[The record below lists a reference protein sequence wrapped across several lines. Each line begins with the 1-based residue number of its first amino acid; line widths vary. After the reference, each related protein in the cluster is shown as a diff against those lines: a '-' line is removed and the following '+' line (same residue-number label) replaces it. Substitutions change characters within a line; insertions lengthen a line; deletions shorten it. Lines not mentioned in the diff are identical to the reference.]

1 MQIRFGSHCRNSGQ
15 RGEGLRNPS
24 FSAIAPGQFRSDWSG
39 RSMIRTERTI
49 SAYDKLMDPV
59 RNARQEKSVKQP
71 DEPAKAADVL
81 LQILEAEQPPTH
93 LCSQQTH
100 CTLSGTYSP

>member
-1 MQIRFGSHCRNSGQ
+1 MQIRFGSHFRNSGK
-15 RGEGLRNPS
+15 RGERLRNPR

-59 RNARQEKSVKQP
+59 GKARQEKSRKQP
-71 DEPAKAADVL
+71 GEPAKADKVL
-81 LQILEAEQPPTH
+81 LKFLEAEQPPTH
-93 LCSQQTH
+93 LCSEVTH
-100 CTLSGTYSP
+100 